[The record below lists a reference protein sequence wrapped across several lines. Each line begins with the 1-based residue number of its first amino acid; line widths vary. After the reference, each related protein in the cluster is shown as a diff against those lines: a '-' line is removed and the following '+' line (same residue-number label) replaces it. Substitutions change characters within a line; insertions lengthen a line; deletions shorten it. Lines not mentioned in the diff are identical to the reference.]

1 MKARVIIMGIALMA
15 AGLVGC
21 TSNKQ
26 ITQQEMGNREIQL
39 PCNDA
44 GKDSKEYFSGMGVG
58 ENVNM
63 QNARV
68 AALQSAKQMIQL
80 KIGGMVK
87 GLNEAYSKTV
97 SGGAQQDDV
106 SRVNEGDFV
115 QVVERMLNDVEA
127 VCEKMYQTPSGT
139 YQSHIAIRISKEEL
153 AKNVATKLT
162 EDDKLR
168 TEYDRERFRKF
179 AEEYMKNLEGED
191 K

>member
-1 MKARVIIMGIALMA
+1 MKKNVILMGISLMMA
-15 AGLVGC
+15 CLSGC
-21 TSNKQ
+21 GTTRQ
-26 ITQQEMGNREIQL
+26 ITPQEMGNREIQL
-39 PCNDA
+39 PCSDA

-68 AALQSAKQMIQL
+68 AAMQSAKQMVQL

-87 GLNEAYSKTV
+87 GLNEAYSKSM
-97 SGGAQQDDV
+97 SGNVQQDDV
-106 SRVNEGDFV
+106 ARINEGDFV
-115 QVVERMLNDVEA
+115 QVVERMLNDVETT
-127 VCEKMYQTPSGT
+127 CEKMYQTPSGT

-153 AKNVATKLT
+153 AKIVASKLSD
-162 EDDKLR
+162 DDKLR

-179 AEEYMKNLEGED
+179 VQEYMEGLTEEG